1 MNQSEGTMDLRQFL
15 KVLEAEGELQRIT
28 TEVDPKHELGAICKV
43 CNEKPNS
50 PALLFE
56 NVKGSSIPV
65 VGQLLATDQR
75 VALALGLKP
84 ENAFEETVRRTA
96 TPIATRLVPSG
107 PCQEVVMKGS
117 EVDITKLPLCTN
129 NPRDGAP
136 YITAGHVIIKDPEY
150 GKNLSIYRMM
160 LISKNEVTI
169 RFTPGHDGYD
179 FIKNAEKRGQKTFE
193 VAVCVGVPP
202 AVYVASQFE
211 PRIGVYELEIAGGL
225 AGAPIDVVKCQT
237 VDLEVPALAEIVLEG
252 EVTIP
257 AKTTKEGPFGE
268 FCGYTT
274 QEVPNERV
282 MTIKAMTHRKN
293 PIYHNIWLGKPPHEH
308 LYVDALTYAVAA
320 YQELKPAYPALK
332 KAYAP
337 PWGVSIVL
345 VLQLEKR
352 LMRAGIV
359 DNILAASL
367 YTRSGKWKHVIVVDE
382 DIVLENPNEVLW
394 ALTTRFQPATDMYVI
409 PRGVTSTL
417 EPSATAEGMTSK
429 LMLDLTRKQN
439 FRGEVAEP
447 TDTMRQSVL
456 KKWGEYGFK

>member
-1 MNQSEGTMDLRQFL
+1 
-15 KVLEAEGELQRIT
+15 
-28 TEVDPKHELGAICKV
+28 
-43 CNEKPNS
+43 
-50 PALLFE
+50 
-56 NVKGSSIPV
+56 
-65 VGQLLATDQR
+65 
-75 VALALGLKP
+75 
-84 ENAFEETVRRTA
+84 
-96 TPIATRLVPSG
+96 
-107 PCQEVVMKGS
+107 
-117 EVDITKLPLCTN
+117 
-129 NPRDGAP
+129 
-136 YITAGHVIIKDPEY
+136 
-150 GKNLSIYRMM
+150 
-160 LISKNEVTI
+160 
-169 RFTPGHDGYD
+169 
-179 FIKNAEKRGQKTFE
+179 
-193 VAVCVGVPP
+193 
-202 AVYVASQFE
+202 
-211 PRIGVYELEIAGGL
+211 
-225 AGAPIDVVKCQT
+225 
-237 VDLEVPALAEIVLEG
+237 VPALAEIVLEG
-252 EVTIP
+252 ELTIP
-257 AKTTKEGPFGE
+257 AKTTNEGPFGE

-282 MTIKAMTHRKN
+282 MTIKALTHRKN

-345 VLQLEKR
+345 ILQLEKR
-352 LMRAGIV
+352 LMRPGIV

-409 PRGVTSTL
+409 PRGITSTL

-456 KKWGEYGFK
+456 RKWEEYGFK

>member
-1 MNQSEGTMDLRQFL
+1 
-15 KVLEAEGELQRIT
+15 
-28 TEVDPKHELGAICKV
+28 
-43 CNEKPNS
+43 
-50 PALLFE
+50 
-56 NVKGSSIPV
+56 
-65 VGQLLATDQR
+65 
-75 VALALGLKP
+75 
-84 ENAFEETVRRTA
+84 
-96 TPIATRLVPSG
+96 
-107 PCQEVVMKGS
+107 
-117 EVDITKLPLCTN
+117 
-129 NPRDGAP
+129 
-136 YITAGHVIIKDPEY
+136 
-150 GKNLSIYRMM
+150 M
-160 LISKNEVTI
+160 LNSKNEVKI

-179 FIKNAEKRGQKTFE
+179 FIKNVEKRGQKTFK
-193 VAVCVGVPP
+193 VAVCIGVPP

-252 EVTIP
+252 ELTIP
-257 AKTTKEGPFGE
+257 AKTSHEGPFGE

-282 MTIKAMTHRKN
+282 MTIKALTHRKN

-345 VLQLEKR
+345 ILQLEKR

-409 PRGVTSTL
+409 PRGITSTL

-456 KKWGEYGFK
+456 KKWEEYGFK

>member
-274 QEVPNERV
+274 QEVPNERL

-409 PRGVTSTL
+409 PRGITSTL